1 MHRPAGVTALSILFS
16 LAAIYLW
23 TIAAVMLIAPG
34 AISLMSGSQ
43 FMYGLELAGPYMAL
57 LIGTGWALAGWGLF
71 HLHNWARWAAMLV
84 MTLGIAW
91 LVPKI
96 SAAELGVPLL
106 WYGLQIALRAAAA
119 WYLAQAPAV
128 IDAFAAKRQEGC
140 DSVRD
145 CRDPATAAGV
155 SQVWAYMAD
164 VRRARLVQ

>member
-1 MHRPAGVTALSILFS
+1 MQRPAGVTAISVLFF

-23 TIAAVMLIAPG
+23 TIAAVKLIAPDS
-34 AISLMSGSQ
+34 ISLMSGSQ

-57 LIGTGWALAGWGLF
+57 LIGSGWALVGWGLF
-71 HLHNWARWAAMLV
+71 RLHNWARWAAMLV

-96 SAAELGVPLL
+96 SMAELGVPLL

-128 IDAFAAKRQEGC
+128 IDAFAAKRQN
-140 DSVRD
+140 
-145 CRDPATAAGV
+145 T
-155 SQVWAYMAD
+155 
-164 VRRARLVQ
+164 